1 MAKENETNEKVELL
15 CNLDNKRRSRVF
27 YESDLPQDII
37 REISNCAAQ
46 DAIQQFANRQMST
59 CEFVTR
65 LLSIIRNTDMQLQ
78 MIRAQSGFSG
88 MMGGGINATGGAIA
102 AIAASNDDIEKLV
115 LLKNIVTSMK
125 YPLAPTGSTG
135 SFASDKRTSGELDPY
150 MDKILKEI
158 YTAISEIAKTK
169 TEK

>member
-1 MAKENETNEKVELL
+1 MAKGDEIDKKDAEFIRIRE
-15 CNLDNKRRSRVF
+15 LDNERRARVF

-37 REISNCAAQ
+37 QEISNCAAQ
-46 DAIQQFANRQMST
+46 DAIRQFANCQMST

-65 LLSIIRNTDMQLQ
+65 LLSIIRNSDMQLQ
-78 MIRAQSGFSG
+78 MIQAQSGFSG

-125 YPLAPTGSTG
+125 YPLAPTGS
-135 SFASDKRTSGELDPY
+135 FASDKKTIGELDPY

-169 TEK
+169 AEK